1 MPLPVR
7 LRRPSVDK
15 LNFPRPAPAQ
25 ALGMRRNDSA
35 CSLRGDRFALIL
47 ARSPFRVKRPGGQL
61 AGFAIRAGMALI
73 AVGWGSLEVGRCVGG
88 GRAGC
93 GRRLGP
99 ALARH
104 LRSGG
109 VGAGH
114 QSPIANLLW
123 GIAARPVG
131 VTSKPLHI
139 GAHPGTVI
147 PQSSKWATC
156 TVGATVTRVCRAF
169 ERFIHQS
176 RCNHAC
182 NSAQPRWLAFDA
194 AVGSGLGNLND
205 SGGH

>member
-1 MPLPVR
+1 MLPSRRSICAHSGQEPLPSQASRRATCRVR
-7 LRRPSVDK
+7 DSRWNGTYCSGLG
-15 LNFPRPAPAQ
+15 FPRSWPVRGWWTRGLRATAW
-25 ALGMRRNDSA
+25 S
-35 CSLRGDRFALIL
+35 SL
-47 ARSPFRVKRPGGQL
+47 SPSLTFR
-61 AGFAIRAGMALI
+61 
-73 AVGWGSLEVGRCVGG
+73 
-88 GRAGC
+88 
-93 GRRLGP
+93 
-99 ALARH
+99 
-104 LRSGG
+104 G

-205 SGGH
+205 SGGN